1 MQHAPRG
8 LFCAAKPIASG
19 CANEGRFFLSGQT
32 EFGTPM
38 FRLIGSKESLNSTS
52 SANNLLRNGF
62 SKEHHSRQTL
72 APLQAKF
79 DSKQTQSGISK
90 RLDSRL
96 IEGIANKRSLRFSLN
111 SQQRNPNNCHW
122 PLTAPCPTARSPSN
136 YDENLKRQ
144 QMSACLEA
152 FIWHLQQ
159 RPEPQIQPLKTALNQ
174 SPTRARLS
182 CSAPC
187 PQSSPS

>member
-1 MQHAPRG
+1 M
-8 LFCAAKPIASG
+8 FCAAKPIASG
-19 CANEGRFFLSGQT
+19 CVNEGRFFWSGQT
-32 EFGTPM
+32 EFGTPT
-38 FRLIGSKESLNSTS
+38 FRLIASKESSNNTS
-52 SANNLLRNGF
+52 SANNLLKNGF

-90 RLDSRL
+90 RLNSRL
-96 IEGIANKRSLRFSLN
+96 IEGIANKRSLRFILN
-111 SQQRNPNNCHW
+111 SQQRNSNNCHW
-122 PLTAPCPTARSPSN
+122 SLAAPCPTARNPTN
-136 YDENLKRQ
+136 YDKNLKRQ

-152 FIWHLQQ
+152 SIWHLQQ
-159 RPEPQIQPLKTALNQ
+159 RPDPQIQPLKTALNQ

-182 CSAPC
+182 CSALC